1 MQIEREQFIA
11 PHPVVDGAQG
21 RPVRICPIILYSDDT
36 SGNLSKKWNCFNIWC
51 VQLAALPRSENAK
64 LQNIFYITCSNAVQS
79 KFSLWIANMHLYIMI
94 IIHGFAVYVYNNKSL
109 IIIFLCLWVYIN
121 KWLVVYAYMS
131 YKFNLLQF
139 HGMSSCPAMEM
150 FQPLKAELLR
160 LEKGVVMYDACL
172 AKEVLV
178 VAPVL
183 FAKCDNPRA
192 SELLGHMGTNANM
205 FCRMCM
211 VS

>member
-1 MQIEREQFIA
+1 
-11 PHPVVDGAQG
+11 
-21 RPVRICPIILYSDDT
+21 
-36 SGNLSKKWNCFNIWC
+36 
-51 VQLAALPRSENAK
+51 
-64 LQNIFYITCSNAVQS
+64 
-79 KFSLWIANMHLYIMI
+79 
-94 IIHGFAVYVYNNKSL
+94 
-109 IIIFLCLWVYIN
+109 
-121 KWLVVYAYMS
+121 
-131 YKFNLLQF
+131 
-139 HGMSSCPAMEM
+139 MEM

>member
-1 MQIEREQFIA
+1 MACLPALAMQ
-11 PHPVVDGAQG
+11 
-21 RPVRICPIILYSDDT
+21 
-36 SGNLSKKWNCFNIWC
+36 
-51 VQLAALPRSENAK
+51 
-64 LQNIFYITCSNAVQS
+64 
-79 KFSLWIANMHLYIMI
+79 
-94 IIHGFAVYVYNNKSL
+94 
-109 IIIFLCLWVYIN
+109 
-121 KWLVVYAYMS
+121 
-131 YKFNLLQF
+131 
-139 HGMSSCPAMEM
+139 M

-160 LEKGVVMYDACL
+160 LEKGVVMYDECL

-192 SELLGHMGTNANM
+192 SELLGHVGVKANK